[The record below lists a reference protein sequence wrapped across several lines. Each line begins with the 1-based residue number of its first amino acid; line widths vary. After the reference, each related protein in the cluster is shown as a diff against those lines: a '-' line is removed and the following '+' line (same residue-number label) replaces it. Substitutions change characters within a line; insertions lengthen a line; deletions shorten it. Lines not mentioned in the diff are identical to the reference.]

1 MRASSFAVKAAI
13 LTGILCATSAAS
25 GADTATSLPVSGQ
38 ASTTAG
44 ATASTATGAP
54 ASTKVQTKLATQFS
68 SFAGSKANAQSLVA
82 GLRNGGPIT
91 LATPAASGQTSPTVT
106 IDTPTRPMGYG
117 NVTISLALARQQ
129 LANQGITQPTPQQIQ
144 AALTGG
150 TVTTGSGAAART
162 VELRGILTMRSSGMG
177 WGNIARSQGMNLG
190 KVVSSTKT
198 AVRPPVAAAAS
209 GRGIVTASG
218 APAISRNGQRFRG
231 RETEDRAEQ
240 HFERDEH
247 ASFGRTA
254 NAGPAAR
261 TGSQFAARPETVQ
274 PMGRG
279 IVTAAG
285 TSIAATGAAEFG
297 HGRYSSAAVVT
308 AGGEAATVRGH
319 GGEMSH
325 GRH

>member
-1 MRASSFAVKAAI
+1 MRTSSFVVKAAI

-25 GADTATSLPVSGQ
+25 AADTVTSLPVSGQ
-38 ASTTAG
+38 TSATAG

-54 ASTKVQTKLATQFS
+54 ASARVQTRLATQFS
-68 SFAGSKANAQSLVA
+68 SFAGSEANAQSLVA

-91 LATPAASGQTSPTVT
+91 LATPAASGPTSPTVT

-150 TVTTGSGAAART
+150 TVTTGSGTTART
-162 VELRGILTMRSSGMG
+162 VELPGVLTMRSSGMG
-177 WGNIARSQGMNLG
+177 WGNIAKAQGMNLG
-190 KVVSSTKT
+190 KVMSSARSPVLPPPT
-198 AVRPPVAAAAS
+198 ATAS
-209 GRGIVTASG
+209 GRGIVTATG
-218 APAISRNGQRFRG
+218 APAGIRNEQRFRG
-231 RETEDRAEQ
+231 RETEGGAEQ

-247 ASFGRTA
+247 ASFGRAA

-274 PMGRG
+274 PMGGG

-285 TSIAATGAAEFG
+285 TSVAATGAAEFG

-308 AGGEAATVRGH
+308 AGGGAAMAHGH
-319 GGEMSH
+319 GGEISH